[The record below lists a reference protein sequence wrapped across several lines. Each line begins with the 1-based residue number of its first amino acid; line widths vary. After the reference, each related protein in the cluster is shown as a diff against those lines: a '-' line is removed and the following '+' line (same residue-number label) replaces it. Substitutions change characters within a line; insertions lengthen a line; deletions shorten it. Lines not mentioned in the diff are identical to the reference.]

1 MYRQENDFTND
12 LQSVFNLLS
21 VSKTYKIIGSSNNKL
36 MRFHSDYD
44 LNETIPT
51 NEKLINI
58 YHKFKKIFVEAKKDK
73 NIYITDFK
81 CGEIKGEPIRWN
93 YNDMMKGIKNGVK
106 FTDALKN
113 PVVCK
118 LDIIVIL
125 DNKLNEI
132 TNNYFLGETEEAT
145 KKQNIESLEN
155 DFNKLVREKTYM
167 KALKRYYSILKI
179 NNKDDNDIIDYL
191 NSDVGLMSK
200 VRSDLDL
207 LLLAMDKTNIS
218 IDIIKHN
225 LQIIKYELS
234 EVLKYNFSKKLDEI
248 TNLKNATDLYR
259 QIKILSDK
267 IFKIVNKCVY
277 KDFKKIF

>member
-1 MYRQENDFTND
+1 MYRQDNDFTND
-12 LQSVFNLLS
+12 LQSIFNLLS

-58 YHKFKKIFVEAKKDK
+58 YHKFKNIFIQAKKDK

-81 CGEIKGEPIRWN
+81 CGESNGEPIRWN

-132 TNNYFLGETEEAT
+132 TNNYFLGETEEST

-179 NNKDDNDIIDYL
+179 NNKDNDDIIDYL

-234 EVLKYNFSKKLDEI
+234 DVLKYNFSKKLDEI
-248 TNLKNATDLYR
+248 TNLKNPTDLYR
-259 QIKILSDK
+259 QIKILSNK

>member
-1 MYRQENDFTND
+1 MYRQDNDFTND

-58 YHKFKKIFVEAKKDK
+58 YHKFKKIFVETKKDK

-81 CGEIKGEPIRWN
+81 CGESKGEPIRWN

-132 TNNYFLGETEEAT
+132 TNNYFLGETEEST
-145 KKQNIESLEN
+145 KKQHIESLEN

-234 EVLKYNFSKKLDEI
+234 DVLKYNFSKKLDEI
-248 TNLKNATDLYR
+248 TNLKNPTDLYR

-277 KDFKKIF
+277 KDFLKIF